1 MCFWLAVCSD
11 SGGISPR
18 VSPQISTDD
27 AGSLLTRAGFKLLT
41 VDTDQIVVPYPDPLS
56 LMHELRGM
64 GESNAV
70 AMRRGFL
77 PRDTL
82 LAATAIYDELYGEVL
97 VEDGTK
103 VVPATFELVYM
114 IGWAPGA
121 DQPAAL
127 ERGVSPCKLT
137 KVAPREAV
145 GSNPDMVWAARYCC
159 RVAHRCFGWRV
170 ERRVWHDRRASSF
183 LSPRYRE
190 RDRWYGGEGCTRRQ

>member
-1 MCFWLAVCSD
+1 MIRDCVNSECAIQLVFRRPCVCSD
-11 SGGISPR
+11 LGGLSPR

-70 AMRRGFL
+70 TMRRGFL

-82 LAATAIYDELYGEVL
+82 LAATAIYDELYGDVL
-97 VEDGTK
+97 EDGTE

-127 ERGVSPCKLT
+127 ERGVSSLKLT
-137 KVAPREAV
+137 GVATR
-145 GSNPDMVWAARYCC
+145 S
-159 RVAHRCFGWRV
+159 
-170 ERRVWHDRRASSF
+170 
-183 LSPRYRE
+183 
-190 RDRWYGGEGCTRRQ
+190 GCI

>member
-1 MCFWLAVCSD
+1 MVDMAVRVLYL
-11 SGGISPR
+11 GGISPR

-70 AMRRGFL
+70 TMRRGFL

-82 LAATAIYDELYGEVL
+82 LAAAAIYDELYGDVL
-97 VEDGTK
+97 EDGTK
-103 VVPATFELVYM
+103 VIPATFELVYM

-127 ERGVSPCKLT
+127 ERGESPLEVT
-137 KVAPREAV
+137 RVVAQ
-145 GSNPDMVWAARYCC
+145 AR
-159 RVAHRCFGWRV
+159 
-170 ERRVWHDRRASSF
+170 
-183 LSPRYRE
+183 
-190 RDRWYGGEGCTRRQ
+190 CT